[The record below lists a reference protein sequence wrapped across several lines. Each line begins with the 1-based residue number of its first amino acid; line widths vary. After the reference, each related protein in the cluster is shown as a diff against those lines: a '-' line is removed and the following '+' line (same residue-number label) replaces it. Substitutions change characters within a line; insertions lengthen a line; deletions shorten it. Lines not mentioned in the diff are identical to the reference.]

1 MKEDKLADSLIF
13 NIIKKIELRM
23 AMEEKYEVTRAPQL
37 NIIHNQLGRH
47 LHSTLAMGY
56 FGIAMSSI
64 IYLRFKRKN
73 SIKQRQSNAF
83 YQIDITACYNSH
95 LHQLIRKVSKY
106 YEYRALTSQLVQI
119 LPKKYENYYQ

>member
-1 MKEDKLADSLIF
+1 MKDIKLNDSLIF

-23 AMEEKYEVTRAPQL
+23 SMEEKYEVTRAPQL
-37 NIIHNQLGRH
+37 SIIPHQLGRH

-56 FGIAMSSI
+56 FGLATSSI
-64 IYLRFKRKN
+64 IYLRFKRKI
-73 SIKQRQSNAF
+73 SIKQRQGNAF
-83 YQIDITACYNSH
+83 YQIAITSFYNSH